1 MLQQL
6 IISKPKEES
15 NYFFSGT
22 ITWKSVSFHVTTTI
36 IQIQYGFTHQVVVLY
51 NNKIFRFSLT
61 KWKYSGGS
69 SGESPI
75 IISGDFHLQLKSVLN
90 GVYFKEKV
98 RDEFFDSYEL
108 FCTNFEISS
117 EYGNYDTNIKKAEK
131 VLIMEAKPE
140 NPLERELYKCHD
152 HKVDMESLAYYDE
165 ERLVV
170 DYWKLYDN
178 YESEEFIYVAK
189 EGIEILN
196 KYFYATDK
204 SELLWKIQ
212 EVCSGADSIEKF
224 EKLLIK
230 LEVLY
235 TQVRR

>member
-6 IISKPKEES
+6 IISKPQEES

-117 EYGNYDTNIKKAEK
+117 EYGNYDTNIKKAEE
-131 VLIMEAKPE
+131 VLIMEAKPD
-140 NPLERELYKCHD
+140 NPLERILYKFQD
-152 HKVDMESLAYYDE
+152 QKVAIESLVYYE
-165 ERLVV
+165 EDRLAV
-170 DYWKLYDN
+170 DYWKLYSN
-178 YESEEFIYVAK
+178 YESEEWIYVAK
-189 EGIEILN
+189 DGIELLN
-196 KYFYATDK
+196 RYFYATDK
-204 SELLWKIQ
+204 TELLSKIQ
-212 EVCSGADSIEKF
+212 EICIGTDSIEKF